1 MHQGDTKSRFDFRSL
16 LNKYKRENKYTL
28 MIFNPK
34 TRSPLICLEKKT
46 SWPLVLKVVIPLRPI
61 SISLLARG

>member
-28 MIFNPK
+28 MIFK
-34 TRSPLICLEKKT
+34 RLDRHLYAWKKT
-46 SWPLVLKVVIPLRPI
+46 SWPLVLKVAIPLRPI